1 MKNIAI
7 FASGEGTNAENLFNY
22 FNNDKRVKIKLVVTN
37 SDTAG
42 VVARAEKYKK
52 NVQIISKTALQE
64 YTSQIIEFL
73 RTEKIDI
80 IILAGFLLKIPEAFV
95 KAFPNQIIN
104 IHPSLLP
111 KYGGKGMYGMRVHK
125 AVVDNKEV
133 ESGITIHY
141 VNEEYDKGEVILQA
155 KCDVREDETPE
166 SLSAK
171 IRKLEFE
178 YLPKAIEKIIQELS
192 FLFFPSVITIHHA
205 IIQIVSIMINDVIV
219 A

>member
-42 VVARAEKYKK
+42 VIKRAEKFKK
-52 NVQIISKTALQE
+52 NVHIISKTALYE

-73 RTEKIDI
+73 NTENIDV
-80 IILAGFLLKIPEAFV
+80 IILAGFLLKIPEDFI
-95 KAFPNQIIN
+95 KAFPNKIIN

-111 KYGGKGMYGMRVHK
+111 KYGGKGMYGMNVHNT
-125 AVVDNKEV
+125 VIQNKEK
-133 ESGITIHY
+133 ESGITIHF

-155 KCDVREDETPE
+155 KCDVNENDTPE
-166 SLSAK
+166 SLSIK

-178 YLPKAIEKIIQELS
+178 YFPKAIEKII
-192 FLFFPSVITIHHA
+192 
-205 IIQIVSIMINDVIV
+205 
-219 A
+219 

>member
-22 FNNDKRVKIKLVVTN
+22 FNNDKRVKFKLVVTN

-42 VVARAEKYKK
+42 VIARAEKYKK
-52 NVQIISKTALQE
+52 NVQIISKTALNE
-64 YTSQIIEFL
+64 YTDKIIEFL
-73 RTEKIDI
+73 KTENIDLI
-80 IILAGFLLKIPEAFV
+80 VLAGFLLKIPEAFV

-111 KYGGKGMYGMRVHK
+111 KYGGKGMHGMHVHK
-125 AVVDNKEV
+125 AVLENKET

-155 KCDVREDETPE
+155 KCEISADDTPE
-166 SLSAK
+166 TLSAK

-178 YLPKAIEKIIQELS
+178 YFPKAIEKII
-192 FLFFPSVITIHHA
+192 
-205 IIQIVSIMINDVIV
+205 
-219 A
+219 

>member
-1 MKNIAI
+1 VPMKNVAI

-73 RTEKIDI
+73 QTEKIDI
-80 IILAGFLLKIPEAFV
+80 IVLAGFLLKIPEAFV

-111 KYGGKGMYGMRVHK
+111 KYGGKGMYGVNVHK
-125 AVVDNKEV
+125 AVVENKES

-141 VNEEYDKGEVILQA
+141 VNEEYDKGEIILQA
-155 KCDVREDETPE
+155 KCDVNQSDTAET
-166 SLSAK
+166 LAAK

-178 YLPKAIEKIIQELS
+178 YLPKAIEKIIGS
-192 FLFFPSVITIHHA
+192 
-205 IIQIVSIMINDVIV
+205 
-219 A
+219 

>member
-42 VVARAEKYKK
+42 VVARAEKHKK
-52 NVQIISKTALQE
+52 NVQIISKAALFE
-64 YTSQIIEFL
+64 YTNQIIEFL
-73 RTEKIDI
+73 QTEKIDI
-80 IILAGFLLKIPEAFV
+80 IVLAGFLLKIPEAFI
-95 KAFPNQIIN
+95 KAFPNQIVN

-111 KYGGKGMYGMRVHK
+111 KYGGKGMYGINVHK
-125 AVVDNKEV
+125 AVVENKET

-141 VNEEYDKGEVILQA
+141 VNEEYDKGEIILQA
-155 KCDVREDETPE
+155 KCDVKENDTPE
-166 SLSAK
+166 SLAAK

-178 YLPKAIEKIIQELS
+178 FFPKAIEKIIE
-192 FLFFPSVITIHHA
+192 
-205 IIQIVSIMINDVIV
+205 
-219 A
+219 

>member
-42 VVARAEKYKK
+42 VVVRAERHKK

-73 RTEKIDI
+73 QTEKIDFI
-80 IILAGFLLKIPEAFV
+80 VLAGFLLKIPEAFV
-95 KAFPNQIIN
+95 KAFPHQIIN

-111 KYGGKGMYGMRVHK
+111 KYGGKGMYGMNVHK
-125 AVVDNKEV
+125 AVIENREP

-155 KCDVREDETPE
+155 KCDVNENDTAE

-178 YLPKAIEKIIQELS
+178 YLPKAIEKIITS
-192 FLFFPSVITIHHA
+192 
-205 IIQIVSIMINDVIV
+205 
-219 A
+219 